1 MSHAETPKT
10 GARNADQPAP
20 RPEPTPTPT
29 SAEPSEPLTVE
40 AVEKVRATLHRLSQP
55 LETLTEQLAKLNP
68 VDGCPCMICAHV
80 ARVHAHLERTDTP

>member
-10 GARNADQPAP
+10 GARNAEQPAP
-20 RPEPTPTPT
+20 LPESTPT
-29 SAEPSEPLTVE
+29 SASPSAPLTAE
-40 AVEKVRATLHRLSQP
+40 AIEKVRATLHRLSQP